1 MFLPSR
7 FVSMQTILLLYHK
20 LKTSEQLQQHNTMT
34 LYRIDDDPD
43 LVKDMDS
50 KALLNTNY
58 AAYLEYKKKQKMENE
73 IQDLKNDV
81 GDIKQMLNSI
91 VSLLN
96 K

>member
-1 MFLPSR
+1 M
-7 FVSMQTILLLYHK
+7 K
-20 LKTSEQLQQHNTMT
+20 

-43 LVKDMDS
+43 LVKDIDS
-50 KALLNTNY
+50 KAVLNTNY